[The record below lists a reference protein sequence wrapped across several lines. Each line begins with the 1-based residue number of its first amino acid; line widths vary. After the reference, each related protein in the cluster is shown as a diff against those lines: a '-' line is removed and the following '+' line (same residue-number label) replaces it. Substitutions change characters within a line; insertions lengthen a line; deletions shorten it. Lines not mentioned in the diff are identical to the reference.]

1 MAVIWVIN
9 RENRQNNKNN
19 FPKNQIMRL
28 KKENTIGV
36 AIDLQDRLLS
46 VMTGKDQIIHSCN
59 ILTKGLLQLN
69 IPLFF
74 TQQYTK
80 GLGETTEEIKSLVKE
95 FSHIEKKEF
104 SCWNEP
110 EFKLKIQKS
119 NAKNIILFGIESHIC
134 VLQTA
139 IDLKEEGYNPVVVM
153 DCVSS
158 RKEKDILLAAE
169 RLHQENIMTTSYEAI
184 LFELLGTAKDPNFKA
199 ISNLIK

>member
-1 MAVIWVIN
+1 
-9 RENRQNNKNN
+9 
-19 FPKNQIMRL
+19 MRL
-28 KKENTIGV
+28 KKEDSISVG
-36 AIDLQDRLLS
+36 IDLQDRLLNAMNDNEKL
-46 VMTGKDQIIHSCN
+46 VNSCE

-80 GLGETTEEIKSLVKE
+80 GLGETTDHIKSLVKD
-95 FSHIEKKEF
+95 FKHIEKKEF

-110 EFKLKIQKS
+110 EFKLKIQKAK
-119 NAKNIILFGIESHIC
+119 AKNIILFGVESHIC

-158 RKEKDILLAAE
+158 RKKGDIMIAAE
-169 RLHQENIMTTSYEAI
+169 RLHYENIITTSYEAI
-184 LFELLGTAKDPNFKA
+184 IFALLGTAANPNFKA
-199 ISNLIK
+199 ISKLIK

>member
-1 MAVIWVIN
+1 
-9 RENRQNNKNN
+9 
-19 FPKNQIMRL
+19 MRL
-28 KKENTIGV
+28 KKEDSICI

-46 VMTGKDQIIHSCN
+46 VMTGKEQLIQSCR
-59 ILTKGLLQLN
+59 ILTKGLLLLN

-80 GLGETTEEIKSLVKE
+80 GLGETTEEIRSLVKN

-110 EFKLKIQKS
+110 EFKSVIKKS
-119 NAKNIILFGIESHIC
+119 DAKNILLFGIESHIC

-158 RKEKDILLAAE
+158 RKEIDILLAAE
-169 RLHQENIMTTSYEAI
+169 RLHKENILITSCEAI
-184 LFELLGTAKDPNFKA
+184 LFELLGTASDLKFKA

>member
-1 MAVIWVIN
+1 
-9 RENRQNNKNN
+9 
-19 FPKNQIMRL
+19 MRI
-28 KKENTIGV
+28 KKEDSICV
-36 AIDLQDRLLS
+36 AIDLQDKLLS
-46 VMTGKDQIIHSCN
+46 VMNCNEKLIHSCS

-80 GLGETTEEIKSLVKE
+80 GLGETTEEIKSLVKN

-110 EFKLKIQKS
+110 EFKAEVKKS
-119 NAKNIILFGIESHIC
+119 KAQNILIYGIESHIC

-139 IDLKEEGYNPVVVM
+139 LDLKKAGFNPVIVM

-158 RKEKDILLAAE
+158 RKETDILLATE
-169 RLHQENIMTTSYEAI
+169 RLHQENILTTSYEAI
-184 LFELLGTAKDPNFKA
+184 LFELLGTAADPNFKA

>member
-1 MAVIWVIN
+1 
-9 RENRQNNKNN
+9 
-19 FPKNQIMRL
+19 
-28 KKENTIGV
+28 
-36 AIDLQDRLLS
+36 
-46 VMTGKDQIIHSCN
+46 MTGKDQIIHSCT

-80 GLGETTEEIKSLVKE
+80 GLGETTEEIRSLVKN
-95 FSHIEKKEF
+95 FNHIEKKEF

-110 EFKLKIQKS
+110 EFKAEVKKS
-119 NAKNIILFGIESHIC
+119 KAKNILIYGIESHIC

-139 IDLKEEGYNPVVVM
+139 LDLKEKGYNPVVVM

-158 RKEKDILLAAE
+158 RKETDILLAAE
-169 RLHQENIMTTSYEAI
+169 RLHQENILTTSYEAI
-184 LFELLGTAKDPNFKA
+184 LFELLGTAADPNFKA

>member
-1 MAVIWVIN
+1 
-9 RENRQNNKNN
+9 
-19 FPKNQIMRL
+19 MRL
-28 KKENTIGV
+28 KNEDTIGV

-46 VMTGKDQIIHSCN
+46 VMNDNEKLIHSCS

-80 GLGETTEEIKSLVKE
+80 GLGETTEQIKSLVE
-95 FSHIEKKEF
+95 NFNHIEKKEF

-119 NAKNIILFGIESHIC
+119 HAKNIILFGIESHIC

-139 IDLKEEGYNPVVVM
+139 IDLKEEGYNPIVVM

-158 RKEKDILLAAE
+158 RRERDILLAE
-169 RLHQENIMTTSYEAI
+169 KRLHQENIITTSCEAI
-184 LFELLGTAKDPNFKA
+184 LFELLGTAENPNFKA

>member
-1 MAVIWVIN
+1 MAVIWEIN
-9 RENRQNNKNN
+9 HGNRQDNKNK
-19 FPKNQIMRL
+19 FTKNQIMRL

-46 VMTGKDQIIHSCN
+46 VMTGKDQIIHSCT

-80 GLGETTEEIKSLVKE
+80 GLGETTEEIRSLVKN
-95 FSHIEKKEF
+95 FNHIEKKEF

-110 EFKLKIQKS
+110 EFKAEVKKS
-119 NAKNIILFGIESHIC
+119 KAKNILIYGIESHIC

-139 IDLKEEGYNPVVVM
+139 LDLKEKGYNPVVVM

-158 RKEKDILLAAE
+158 RKETDILLAAE
-169 RLHQENIMTTSYEAI
+169 RLHQENILTTSYEAI
-184 LFELLGTAKDPNFKA
+184 LFELLGTAADPNFKA